1 MPLLPSREQKEMQ
14 PFFDELHENIRG
26 LKKENE
32 QLREI
37 IKNSDSHSAIKFW
50 LQCNIDECNNY
61 IPKIAQRGEYKDC
74 IELEGMVKAYKKVLN
89 KIDK

>member
-1 MPLLPSREQKEMQ
+1 MSLLPSREQKEMQ
-14 PFFDELHENIRG
+14 PIFDELYKNIEE
-26 LKKENE
+26 LEKENE